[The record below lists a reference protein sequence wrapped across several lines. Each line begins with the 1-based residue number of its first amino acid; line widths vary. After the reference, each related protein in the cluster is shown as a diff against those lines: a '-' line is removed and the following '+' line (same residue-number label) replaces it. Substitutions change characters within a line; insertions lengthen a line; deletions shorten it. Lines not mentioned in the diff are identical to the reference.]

1 MRGPSILA
9 VSLRRGLRRPTLS
22 RSRLGSLVIFLFLA
36 LLSAFMVLPRS
47 VFVRP
52 VDQADGGTVHL
63 SASLLCQPADL

>member
-36 LLSAFMVLPRS
+36 LLSAFMVLPA